1 LNLATP
7 TLTRRLVVMVYESL
21 LLFGVLFAAVLVFEL
36 ATRDVQ
42 WPLLPLARQIW
53 VFIVLGAYFVH
64 CWRKTGQTLAMKTWR
79 IRLVSTEGGPVRT
92 NRAMLRYLLSW
103 MWFLPALV
111 AAHLWE
117 ISRWPSLGL
126 IAAGFT
132 LWACTV
138 FLDKHRQFLHDR
150 LAGTR
155 LVFEGPVS
163 PAAK

>member
-7 TLTRRLVVMVYESL
+7 TLTRRLVVMVYEAL

-36 ATRDVQ
+36 ATRNIR
-42 WPLLPLARQIW
+42 WSLLPAARQAW
-53 VFIVLGAYFVH
+53 VFIVLGVYFVH
-64 CWRKTGQTLAMKTWR
+64 CWRKSGQTLAMKTWR
-79 IRLVSTEGGPVRT
+79 IRLISADGGPVRIKS
-92 NRAMLRYLLSW
+92 AVVRYVLSW

-111 AAHLWE
+111 AAYLWE
-117 ISRWPSLGL
+117 INRWPSLGL
-126 IAAGFT
+126 IVVGFT

-138 FLDKHRQFLHDR
+138 FLDEHRQFLHDR

-155 LVFEGPVS
+155 LIFEGPVS